1 MGILKG
7 IGDFL
12 FGKDPKI
19 FDEKGN
25 VRHNFSEQKW
35 VDWDQR
41 IRKNPNYD
49 WREHAGVELG
59 KPGASKAKPSP
70 K

>member
-19 FDEKGN
+19 FDERGN
-25 VRHNFSEQKW
+25 VRHNFPEEKW
-35 VDWDQR
+35 VKWDQR
-41 IRKNPNYD
+41 IRQNPNYD
-49 WREHAGVELG
+49 WRHHTGTELG
-59 KPGASKAKPSP
+59 DAEKARNQNK